1 MINVI
6 RSHKIISIIILI
18 ILFIIIFPLTF
29 SKYKES
35 TNIKVK
41 TTTGEIV
48 YDIKVDKNN
57 KYVEDD
63 ITYIIVTINNYKIK
77 NNIKYINSVDYSY
90 ELTIKNKSS
99 SNGLFSLDKKSFNDT
114 ITYTDEF
121 SKDEDSKDIK
131 VYVKSKDYVNNK
143 VEYNIELKASQKN
156 MGVS

>member
-1 MINVI
+1 MINAI
-6 RSHKIISIIILI
+6 RSHKKISIIIMI
-18 ILFIIIFPLTF
+18 ILFIIIFPFTL

>member
-6 RSHKIISIIILI
+6 RSHKKISIIIMI
-18 ILFIIIFPLTF
+18 ILFIIIFPFTL